1 MDNKAS
7 SKNCSPET
15 DPKFWEWLRN
25 RDKPASG
32 GQDSLRDAEKTK
44 RLQLELP
51 MAPVHNRKKD
61 PDSERGVCIIEV
73 T

>member
-1 MDNKAS
+1 MEDIDR
-7 SKNCSPET
+7 

-32 GQDSLRDAEKTK
+32 GQDSLRDAEQTK

-51 MAPVHNRKKD
+51 MAPMSNRKR
-61 PDSERGVCIIEV
+61 DSDDSDRGVCIIEV
-73 T
+73 M